1 LANGVALYN
10 VELVR
15 ALSEHIAKEE
25 DPKKAHQLLELLHAV
40 IQDDKEEIQL
50 RMDFLKQK
58 YSFVLTKSANVK

>member
-1 LANGVALYN
+1 LAKGVALYN

-25 DPKKAHQLLELLHAV
+25 DPKKVHDLLDLLHAV

-58 YSFVLTKSANVK
+58 YSFVLTKSANVR